1 MDNKEQMGDIDL
13 NKQNIN
19 IEANN
24 EQETME
30 FRKASFD
37 DLPAIMEIIRQ
48 AKIYMNE
55 NNLDQWK
62 DGYPSED
69 VIGDD
74 IKKNCSYALIHNGT
88 LVGTAAVFFDG
99 EKTYHQIFGGSWLTL
114 GDYAVVHRVAVS
126 SAYRNTGAAAKMM
139 KHIEQL
145 SLCKGVNS
153 IKIDTHEDNLPM
165 RKFLKKCGY
174 QYCGII
180 YLENG
185 DKRLA
190 YEKTI

>member
-1 MDNKEQMGDIDL
+1 MNNKERIS
-13 NKQNIN
+13 N
-19 IEANN
+19 IENVN

-30 FRKASFD
+30 FRNASFD
-37 DLPAIMEIIRQ
+37 DLPTIMEIIRQ

-62 DGYPSED
+62 DGYPDEQI
-69 VIGDD
+69 IGND
-74 IKKNCSYALIHNGT
+74 IKKYCSYVLVHNGT
-88 LVGTAAVFFDG
+88 LVGTAAVFFDE
-99 EKTYHQIFGGSWLTL
+99 EKTYRQIFGGSWLTH

-126 SAYRNTGAAAKMM
+126 SAFRNTGAATVMM

-145 SLCKGVNS
+145 SLGKGVHS
-153 IKIDTHEDNLPM
+153 VKIDTHEDNLPM
-165 RKFLKKCGY
+165 RKFLAKCGF

-190 YEKTI
+190 YEKT